1 MRKIVLFLATGV
13 FLNSC
18 TQYSSLIGPSY
29 TIATTGNVVQAG
41 ISYHSS
47 SVIKKQIGK
56 NAFDVESLLF
66 KTENKQTNIDEN
78 LIALIETNIK
88 ETRKKIFSKN

>member
-1 MRKIVLFLATGV
+1 MRKIVFFLAMGV

-18 TQYSSLIGPSY
+18 TQYSSFIGPSY

-47 SVIKKQIGK
+47 SVIKKKIEK
-56 NAFDVESLLF
+56 NAFDVESFLLEM
-66 KTENKQTNIDEN
+66 ENEQTNIDEN

-88 ETRKKIFSKN
+88 KTRKKIFSKN